1 MSETRVF
8 VRPTIAADWAGIA
21 ALAPRLSEGVAPWRD
36 QQEARSVGRRW
47 LEGSLDD
54 AAAGTGIVFVA
65 VDEAAADTPG
75 GVIADTSEGAVAGTA
90 ARAAAEGAAAR
101 LGPATD
107 GRVVGVLSIRPTRH
121 FTGEHDGYIGEL
133 VVAPHAERR
142 GVGRSLIDTAEAWAR
157 DRGLAHLTL
166 HTGAY
171 NASARAFYA
180 ALGFAEE
187 EVRLTRLVPP
197 A

>member
-8 VRPTIAADWAGIA
+8 VRPTIAADWAGIV

-47 LEGSLDD
+47 LEGSLDN

-75 GVIADTSEGAVAGTA
+75 DVIADTSGGAAAGTA
-90 ARAAAEGAAAR
+90 ARAAAAR
-101 LGPATD
+101 LGPAAD

-187 EVRLTRLVPP
+187 EVRLTRPVPP

>member
-8 VRPTIAADWAGIA
+8 VRPAIAADWAGIA
-21 ALAPRLSEGVAPWRD
+21 ALAPRLSEGVALWRD
-36 QQEARSVGRRW
+36 QREARSVGRRW

-54 AAAGTGIVFVA
+54 ATAGTGIVFVA
-65 VDEAAADTPG
+65 VDEAA
-75 GVIADTSEGAVAGTA
+75 V
-90 ARAAAEGAAAR
+90 
-101 LGPATD
+101 
-107 GRVVGVLSIRPTRH
+107 
-121 FTGEHDGYIGEL
+121 
-133 VVAPHAERR
+133 
-142 GVGRSLIDTAEAWAR
+142 DTAEAWAR

-187 EVRLTRLVPP
+187 EVRLTRPVPP